1 MERLKIMFQYLVII
15 LVLIGTSHS
24 DDPEMNEMVLTGEFD
39 ENQLDDGG
47 LHVYADIHM
56 DHRWINQAYSPP
68 YAVPFEFDT
77 GNNTFNDTYQRKIYE
92 AIDFINNNLCGC
104 ILLRY
109 YTIFFF
115 KICNW

>member
-1 MERLKIMFQYLVII
+1 MFQYFIII

-24 DDPEMNEMVLTGEFD
+24 DDPEMNEMVLTVDQLKILTGEFD
-39 ENQLDDGG
+39 ENQLEDGAQ
-47 LHVYADIHM
+47 HVYSDIRM
-56 DHRWINQAYSPP
+56 DHRWINQAFSPP

-77 GNNTFNDTYQRKIYE
+77 ENNTFNDTYQRKIYD

-109 YTIFFF
+109 IL
-115 KICNW
+115 KLGI

>member
-1 MERLKIMFQYLVII
+1 MEHLKIMFQYFVII

-24 DDPEMNEMVLTGEFD
+24 EDPEMNEMVLTEVD
-39 ENQLDDGG
+39 DDNQ
-47 LHVYADIHM
+47 HAF
-56 DHRWINQAYSPP
+56 SPP

-77 GNNTFNDTYQRKIYE
+77 ENNTFNDTYQRKIYD

-109 YTIFFF
+109 YTIFF
-115 KICNW
+115 